1 MTIMTKS
8 GKQLTRLEYLE
19 SILKRYERN
28 SYINRPLT
36 LNRDEKGIQTPIQ
49 DNGEFILSEKYRAPF
64 NYQLTDIPCN
74 VMVLG
79 ITGTGK
85 THNVVLPNLMQMN
98 GSYIVI
104 DPQEEMLK
112 TTKETFESNGYQVKV
127 LNLRDTANS
136 DNYNPFVYLDDDED
150 VREVVRCILAN
161 RPINTYYIDPFHDKA
176 ENALLSAIVFYLL
189 NHRKQEDQNFP
200 IVYNMLRQA
209 QPKPHVDNFE
219 LDNLF
224 GDVRKH
230 TPNDY
235 SLRLYETFK
244 LSPAKSA
251 NDVLANALNHLRFAN
266 EINEIASSD
275 TMNLNT
281 LKDRKTI
288 VYIIPD
294 TAANS
299 ERNIM
304 IPILCAQA
312 YKIAKKRVGKAYSE
326 NSIKDLQPLCFILDE
341 FANCGIIP
349 NLFTTI
355 QTTKKEGIYSM
366 IILQTKEQLEKLHYT
381 AQEIESYFG
390 YIVNMKENH
399 KCTITT
405 RDLKLEDKQCNI

>member
-1 MTIMTKS
+1 MTKL

-19 SILKRYERN
+19 SILTRYEGN
-28 SYINRPLT
+28 SHNNGPFILS
-36 LNRDEKGIQTPIQ
+36 RDEKGIQTPIQ
-49 DNGEFILSEKYRAPF
+49 DNGEFILSKKYRAPF
-64 NYQLTDIPCN
+64 NDQLTDIPCN

-79 ITGTGK
+79 APATGK
-85 THNVVLPNLMQMN
+85 THNIALPNLKQMN
-98 GSYIVI
+98 GSYVVI
-104 DPQEEMLK
+104 DPQEELLRV
-112 TTKETFESNGYQVKV
+112 TKEKFENDGYQVKV
-127 LNLRDTANS
+127 FNLRDTFNS
-136 DNYNPFVYLDDDED
+136 DCYNPFVYLDDDED

-200 IVYNMLRQA
+200 MVYNMLRQA

-224 GDVRKH
+224 DNVRKH

-251 NDVLANALNHLRFAN
+251 NDVLANALDHLLFAN

-288 VYIIPD
+288 IYIIPD

-299 ERNIM
+299 GRNIM

-312 YKIAKKRVGKAYSE
+312 YRIAKKRVGKAYSE
-326 NSIKDLQPLCFILDE
+326 HSIKDLQPLCFILDE

-355 QTTKKEGIYSM
+355 QTTKKEGLYTM
-366 IILQTKEQLEKLHYT
+366 VILQAKEQLEKLHYT
-381 AQEIESYFG
+381 DQEIESSFG
-390 YIVNMKENH
+390 YVVNMKEDH

-405 RDLKLEDKQCNI
+405 KDLRLEDEQCNV